1 MAKNRSSPDTKGT
14 LYVVATPIGNLRDIT
29 LRALDVLKEADIVAA
44 EDTRT
49 TSFLLRH
56 YGISTRL
63 VSLHQH
69 NEQKKSE
76 AILAFLEEGRKV
88 ALVSD
93 AGTPA
98 ISDPGEYLVD
108 CARHAGFEVVP
119 IPGANAAITALSA
132 SGLSG
137 NGFVFQ
143 GFLPAKSSARKKVLA
158 SLKALPQSLVFYEAP
173 HRIADCVTDLCEV
186 LGGERRVVFCRE
198 LTKLYET
205 IHSCTLNDAPSW
217 LSSQQKGEFVVIVE
231 GFGIEEKTG
240 LSEEAE
246 RVLGILLDALPL
258 NQAVKLASSISGENR
273 NALYELALKMRG
285 SAIV

>member
-1 MAKNRSSPDTKGT
+1 MAKGT

-29 LRALDVLKEADIVAA
+29 LRALEVLKGADVVAA

-49 TSFLLRH
+49 TSVLFRH

-63 VSLHQH
+63 VSLNQH
-69 NEQKKSE
+69 NEFEKSE
-76 AILAFLEEGRKV
+76 AVIALLDEGKSV

-98 ISDPGEYLVD
+98 ISDPGEHLVNR
-108 CARHAGFEVVP
+108 ARSAGFEIVP

-143 GFLPAKSSARKKVLA
+143 GFLPSRSSARKKVLS
-158 SLKALPQSLVFYEAP
+158 SLKECPRAIVLYEAP
-173 HRIADCVTDLCEV
+173 HRIAECAEDLREIM
-186 LGGERRVVFCRE
+186 GGGRKVVFCRE

-205 IHSCTLNDAPSW
+205 IHSCTLAEAPLW

-231 GFGIEEKTG
+231 GHREEKSG
-240 LSEEAE
+240 LSEEAA
-246 RVLGILLDALPL
+246 RILGLLLEALPL
-258 NQAVKLASSISGENR
+258 NQAVKLSAAISGENR
-273 NALYELALKMRG
+273 NELYDLALKMRE
-285 SAIV
+285 SDVS